1 MKKIYNIII
10 LLGLMAFLIEGCQ
23 DILDVTPKG
32 TIAESQLTEPVNAEG
47 LVTAAYAAYGKLGPY
62 ATFNPFIASIRSDD
76 SYKGG
81 GGLSDQPSWYQMEV
95 FSLVNPT
102 IENNEVA
109 WAGGYGVISR
119 ANSAIRVIKELNEDE
134 YPLKQQRIG
143 EMRFLRGWMYFKMK
157 QRWKWIPYIT
167 EDNASIDS
175 VYQVPNHPEGA
186 ENDLSLWGKI
196 YDDFKFAAENL
207 PETQSEVGRA
217 NKFAAEAFLAH
228 TLLWM
233 AYPEDNQNQV
243 TTIDKTKLTEALEY
257 CNSIINSGN
266 FRLADDFA
274 DNFMLDWD
282 NESPESIWE
291 LQFSVDDGTT
301 YGAFNYGNGLTAPWW
316 APSFLCCDFHK
327 ASVNMVN
334 AFKVDEKG
342 LPMFN
347 TFNDE
352 EIDDM
357 STYFAQR
364 SFDPRLGHTVAIP
377 GFPWKYQD
385 VLFETRAS
393 RVPSTYG
400 YFHSLKEQVRTDSPG
415 LVNLFWMFNSKNQ
428 QEVRLAE
435 VLLWK
440 AEILIQLDRQDEALP
455 IINQIRE
462 RAANS
467 EDKLRLPDGSFPTN
481 YKIEKYVDGVNI
493 DWTKENAWKALV
505 WEKRLEFGMEGRR
518 FYDLVRWGIAA
529 DVMNEYF
536 NVEKT
541 RRYWMDVAFFT
552 TGRDEYLP
560 IPQEQINFMKGL
572 YKQNPGY

>member
-1 MKKIYNIII
+1 MKNIYSKILITG
-10 LLGLMAFLIEGCQ
+10 LLAIFITGCQ
-23 DILDVTPKG
+23 DVLDVTPKG
-32 TIAESQLTEPVNAEG
+32 TIAESQLTEPEHAEG
-47 LVTAAYAAYGKLGPY
+47 LVTAAYALYGKLHPFD
-62 ATFNPFIASIRSDD
+62 TFNPYIASIRSDD
-76 SYKGG
+76 AYKGG

-95 FSLVNPT
+95 FSLVNPS
-102 IENNEVA
+102 IENNEGA
-109 WAGGYGVISR
+109 WIAGYAVVSR
-119 ANSAIRVIKELNEDE
+119 INTAINVIKEINEDD
-134 YPLKQQRIG
+134 YPLKQQRIA

-167 EDNASIDS
+167 EDNASLDS
-175 VYQVPNHPEGA
+175 VYQVPNHPDGA

-196 YDDFKFAAENL
+196 YDDFKFAAETL
-207 PETQSEVGRA
+207 PEKQSEIGRA

-266 FRLADDFA
+266 YRLADDFA
-274 DNFMLDWD
+274 DNFLLDWD
-282 NESPESIWE
+282 NKSPESIWE
-291 LQFSVDDGTT
+291 LQFSRDDGTT
-301 YGAFNYGNGLTAPWW
+301 YGSFNRGNGLTAPWW
-316 APSFLCCDFHK
+316 APYYLCCDFHK
-327 ASVNMVN
+327 ASTNMVN
-334 AFKVDEKG
+334 AFRVNDNG
-342 LPMFN
+342 LPMFY

-352 EIDDM
+352 EIDDI

-364 SFDPRLGHTVAIP
+364 SFDPRLGHTVSIP

-385 VLFETRAS
+385 VIFEKRAS
-393 RVPSTYG
+393 RMPATYG
-400 YFHSLKEQVRTDSPG
+400 YFHSLKEQVKTDSPA
-415 LVNLFWMFNSKNQ
+415 LVNLFWMYNSKNQ
-428 QEVRLAE
+428 QEIRLAE

-467 EDKLRLPDGSFPTN
+467 ENKLRLPDGSFPTN
-481 YKIEKYVDGVNI
+481 YKVEKYVDGGNI
-493 DWTKENAWKALV
+493 DWTKENAWKALM

-529 DVMNEYF
+529 DVMNNYF
-536 NVEKT
+536 ETEKK

-552 TGRDEYLP
+552 KGRDEYLP